1 MNNHELELKIR
12 EILSTNNF
20 FDALE
25 KTINFE
31 KEYKA
36 SGFFKKTKMP
46 LLEVIKYSKE
56 WYLLDANEIV
66 NKIQSII
73 DKLDFTKINEIL
85 NQFGDIFT
93 QENEETLSIIKEFQN
108 IVGK

>member
-46 LLEVIKYSKE
+46 LLEVIKYSKG
-56 WYLLDANEIV
+56 WYLLDAEVITE
-66 NKIQSII
+66 KIQTTIN
-73 DKLDFTKINEIL
+73 KLDFTKINEIL
-85 NQFGDIFT
+85 NQFGDVFEK
-93 QENEETLSIIKEFQN
+93 ENEETLSIVREFQN
-108 IVGK
+108 IVKG